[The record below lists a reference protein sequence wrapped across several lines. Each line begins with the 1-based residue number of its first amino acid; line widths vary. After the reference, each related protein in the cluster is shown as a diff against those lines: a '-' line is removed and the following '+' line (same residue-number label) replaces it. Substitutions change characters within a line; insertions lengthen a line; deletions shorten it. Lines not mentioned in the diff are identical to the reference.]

1 MLEGRFEPLDAIQI
15 NGVRMERN
23 ALDAVVRQLPDLTH
37 LHLDRNEIGSEGCGQ
52 VVTVSR

>member
-15 NGVRMERN
+15 NGVRIERN